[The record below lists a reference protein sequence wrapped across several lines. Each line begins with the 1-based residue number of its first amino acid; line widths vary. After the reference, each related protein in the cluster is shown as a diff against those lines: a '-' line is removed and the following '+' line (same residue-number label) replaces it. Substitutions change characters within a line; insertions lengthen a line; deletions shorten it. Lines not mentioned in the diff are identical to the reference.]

1 MRYLIPLLFPLMVL
15 ADSQTTGNLITNG
28 DFNNGTTGWTLQG
41 DAQRIGDCCPGGHDL
56 EFGDSGSIEQ
66 SFDLLSN
73 TITQPMLN
81 NGITLNSS
89 VEVQNGECGVSGCW
103 GGSGPADTF
112 TIRLQI
118 KDINDNVLSVTTQER
133 TNVTGINGKDF
144 TDSVSFTGTGSN
156 GGNIFISGSDG
167 NSPANLG
174 GPNVDNISVTMTYDD
189 TVLSAIQTSHIT
201 TTFQEIEETLTNEIE
216 TVEFIP
222 IEEFTFEVYEEPE
235 LIVQMFEEIFVEEI
249 KKEEINTGI
258 INIFFEPVETIE
270 LTELPP
276 IESFEEIPMEVAYEE
291 PTTIE
296 TFSAEIQSFE
306 ENIETRES
314 FNNTPTGEVIQ
325 EFFAEEISQPEER
338 STIIEAPNSSGVVER
353 EPTLKEVR
361 GGAEERTSVEE
372 TAGAGNEPAPREN
385 EERVASEPS
394 GESTVAESTPET
406 VEQTENNT
414 PEPEGETTVAAEEV
428 DETIGERE
436 TSDSEQGNE
445 RTETV
450 AEREETLESRDTE
463 VEESRDSRNTRV
475 DTQAISIE
483 SIEKKVNETLKRVD
497 QRLIATSL
505 IVARAMESPL
515 SMDNYGQ
522 TNNNIFNNQLNIDGG
537 SYDDQREYIDLRDIY
552 AENQNVYNDSMAQ
565 HQANIQQSVD
575 EVIRAEEHLRRIRG
589 Y

>member
-1 MRYLIPLLFPLMVL
+1 MKYLIPLFFPLMVL

-28 DFNNGTTGWTLQG
+28 DFNNGNTGWTLQG
-41 DAQRIGDCCPGGHDL
+41 DAQRIGDCCPGGHDF

-118 KDINDNVLSVTTQER
+118 RDEDSNVLATTTQER

-144 TDSVSFTGTGSN
+144 EDSVSYTGAGSN
-156 GGNIFISGSDG
+156 QGNIFISGADNSG
-167 NSPANLG
+167 NNGSLL

-189 TVLSAIQTSHIT
+189 EVLSAIQTSHIS
-201 TTFQEIEETLTNEIE
+201 TTFQEVEEVLSTEIE
-216 TVEFIP
+216 TIEFVP
-222 IEEFTFEVYEEPE
+222 LEEIVFEVFEEPE
-235 LIVQMFEEIFVEEI
+235 MVVQIFEEIFIEEI

-296 TFSAEIQSFE
+296 SFSAEIKGFE
-306 ENIETRES
+306 ERVETTES

-325 EFFAEEISQPEER
+325 EFFEEER
-338 STIIEAPNSSGVVER
+338 QTLIETPNSSGISER
-353 EPTLKEVR
+353 ETVPEEV
-361 GGAEERTSVEE
+361 GGGEESSTIVQAEAGGGNAEAPRESEERVNAEPREESTVTENTPEVVEE
-372 TAGAGNEPAPREN
+372 T
-385 EERVASEPS
+385 
-394 GESTVAESTPET
+394 ESNA
-406 VEQTENNT
+406 
-414 PEPEGETTVAAEEV
+414 PEPEGETTVASEEV
-428 DETIGERE
+428 NETLGEGE
-436 TSDSEQGNE
+436 TTDSERGNGG
-445 RTETV
+445 TETV
-450 AEREETLESRDTE
+450 AQGEETLESRDTE
-463 VEESRDSRNTRV
+463 VEEGRDSGNTRV
-475 DTQAISIE
+475 NTQTISIE
-483 SIEKKVNETLKRVD
+483 SIERKVNETLKRVD

-505 IVARAMESPL
+505 IVAKAMESSISL
-515 SMDNYGQ
+515 ENYGN
-522 TNNNIFNNQLNIDGG
+522 TNNNIFLNQLNIDGG
-537 SYDDQREYIDLRDIY
+537 SYDDQREYIDMRDIY
-552 AENQNVYNDSMAQ
+552 AENQIVYDDPIAKSQKILQESIDNT
-565 HQANIQQSVD
+565 
-575 EVIRAEEHLRRIRG
+575 IRAEEHLRRIRG

>member
-28 DFNNGTTGWTLQG
+28 DFNSGTTGWTLSG
-41 DAQRIGDCCPGGHDL
+41 DAQRIGDCCPGGHDF

-89 VEVQNGECGVSGCW
+89 VEVQNGECSVSGCW

-394 GESTVAESTPET
+394 GESTVTENTPEV
-406 VEQTENNT
+406 VEETESNA
-414 PEPEGETTVAAEEV
+414 PEPEGETTVASEEV
-428 DETIGERE
+428 NETLGEGE
-436 TSDSEQGNE
+436 TTDSERGNGG
-445 RTETV
+445 TETV